1 MLDKYKNTEN
11 PFKVPENYFEN
22 FQSEIMAKIT
32 EEKGAEIV
40 PLWKRIIPWTSVA
53 AIVCGGI
60 ISFNVLTSNSVSVPD
75 NYDDIQSDEI
85 YASSDDEY
93 FMLYLEEMVEN
104 DSYEDVLF
112 SNVSY

>member
-11 PFKVPENYFEN
+11 PFKVPENYFDN
-22 FQSEIMAKIT
+22 FQKEIMNKIT
-32 EEKGAEIV
+32 EEKEVKIV
-40 PLWKRIIPWTSVA
+40 PLWKKIVPWASVA

-60 ISFNVLTSNSVSVPD
+60 ISFNVLTSNSISTPD
-75 NYDDIQSDEI
+75 NSGNTQSNEM

-93 FMLYLEEMVEN
+93 FMLYLEDMANN

-112 SNVSY
+112 SNVNY